1 MPVTEQSQGTV
12 VFPAVQSQ
20 PEPSSPASPRSTRL
34 VSSLTFSFL
43 LLFCQQTRPKMLAA
57 RSVLRTQAQLASAAR
72 VNTVARALSTSSV
85 AYDAKQRADS
95 MQRVT
100 VFGAGL
106 MGAGIAQVSAQAGL
120 KVTLTDVTDKALEN
134 GINIIKKSVA
144 RVAKKQQPDDIEG
157 FTNKVLQNISTS
169 TDAGAAVADTDLVVE
184 AILENLK
191 VKQDLFAFLD
201 TKAKKDTIFASNTS
215 SLSIGEIALKCSEER
230 QTQFAGLHFFNRE
243 C

>member
-1 MPVTEQSQGTV
+1 
-12 VFPAVQSQ
+12 
-20 PEPSSPASPRSTRL
+20 
-34 VSSLTFSFL
+34 
-43 LLFCQQTRPKMLAA
+43 MLAA

-157 FTNKVLQNISTS
+157 YTNKVLQNISTS

>member
-1 MPVTEQSQGTV
+1 
-12 VFPAVQSQ
+12 
-20 PEPSSPASPRSTRL
+20 
-34 VSSLTFSFL
+34 
-43 LLFCQQTRPKMLAA
+43 MLAA
-57 RSVLRTQAQLASAAR
+57 RTVLRTQAQLSAAAR

-144 RVAKKQQPDDIEG
+144 RVAKKKQPDDIEG

-201 TKAKKDTIFASNTS
+201 SKAKKETIFASNTS
-215 SLSIGEIALKCSEER
+215 SLSIGEIAEKCSEER

-243 C
+243 SHSDPGERVDTRKSAAGKTRYRGLRAAPEWAAVSHNPHQRPCMEGPYQ